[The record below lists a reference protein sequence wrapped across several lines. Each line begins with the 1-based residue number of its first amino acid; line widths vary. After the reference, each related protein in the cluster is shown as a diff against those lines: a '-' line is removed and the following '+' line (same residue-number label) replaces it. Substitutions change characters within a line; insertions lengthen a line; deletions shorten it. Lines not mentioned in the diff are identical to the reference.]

1 MLYINPKYKIKMNEL
16 GLLPIQFNLKNKNPE
31 VMSVNLFSSPPSKN
45 ICFINQRVH
54 KKKKKHIVEPI
65 NLLFF
70 SSTKT
75 ENF

>member
-1 MLYINPKYKIKMNEL
+1 MLYINPKYKIKMHEL

-54 KKKKKHIVEPI
+54 KKKKKTHCRTYKSLIF
-65 NLLFF
+65 LFYQ
-70 SSTKT
+70 
-75 ENF
+75 N